1 MNEIIVT
8 RAISSQQKL
17 SRRLIREGKTIA
29 IVPTMGALH
38 EGHLSLIRRGRQK
51 ADVVVTTVF
60 VNPAQFAPHE
70 DFDRYPRDPKGDLKK
85 IRRAGGQVVFM
96 PDRRQMYPDKYDTY
110 VDVQHL
116 TMSLEGKSRPGHF
129 RGVTTIVTKL
139 FNIVQPDVALFGMKD
154 YQQAMV
160 LKKMTIDLNW
170 PIQFVICPTM
180 REKDGLAMSSRNRY
194 LSPELRRQA
203 PALYQSLIA
212 ARRMVREGETRA
224 STIVGRM
231 RRIIRRMAP
240 IAQIDYIALTELDSL
255 KTVTIVTKNT
265 VASLAVRLGPV
276 RLIDNMKIA

>member
-17 SRRLIREGKTIA
+17 SRRLIRDGKTIA

>member
-38 EGHLSLIRRGRQK
+38 EGHLSLIRRGRKK

-70 DFDRYPRDPKGDLKK
+70 DFNRYPRDPKGDLEK

-96 PDRRQMYPDKYDTY
+96 PDRRKMYPDEYDTY
-110 VDVQHL
+110 VDVRHL
-116 TMSLEGKSRPGHF
+116 TMTLEGKSRPGHF

-203 PALYQSLIA
+203 PALYQSLTA
-212 ARRMVREGETRA
+212 ARKLVRDGETRG
-224 STIVGRM
+224 STIIGRM
-231 RRIIRRMAP
+231 RRIIRQTAP
-240 IAQIDYIALTELDSL
+240 IAEIDYIALTELDSM
-255 KTVTIVTKNT
+255 KPVTIVMKNT
-265 VASLAVRLGPV
+265 VASLAVRIGPV